1 MKLPYE
7 PSDKAVT
14 ELRSHGNESE
24 LSSSVN
30 IPFLLQFSIQFYM
43 FSLLKNESV
52 CMLHI
57 NMG

>member
-14 ELRSHGNESE
+14 KLRSHGNESE

-30 IPFLLQFSIQFYM
+30 IPFLLQFSIQ
-43 FSLLKNESV
+43 
-52 CMLHI
+52 LHVQSFEK
-57 NMG
+57 